1 VERYN
6 NFSSENK
13 WGGAYAEGGVL
24 NHPFQTHIKYAY
36 ATHPLTQ
43 HPIDNAKWNATVPS
57 RAL

>member
-1 VERYN
+1 M
-6 NFSSENK
+6 
-13 WGGAYAEGGVL
+13 GGAYAEGGVL